1 MEYKY
6 VLYEKKGYIATITLN
21 RPDKLNVLNMMGTK
35 EGVFT
40 DMLEALTE
48 AEDDDDVK
56 VVVFKGAGKH
66 FCAGEDLSQAGF
78 VYGFGTGKKGERR
91 PSERIRLKHDKKF
104 MSDWCRLL
112 YCPKLTIALGHG
124 YCLGAGTMIL
134 NFCDFAIVTED
145 AELGFIEERIGT
157 VGSANP
163 FVMSLILTV
172 GLKRARDLIFTGR
185 RFSGKEAAEMHL
197 VTRAVTADRIDEEVR
212 LLAEDLALHPRDGI
226 AIGKASLELWLNI
239 MGMHAASISAAYMSH
254 TLFTNLRWE
263 ADEYNFFR
271 ERREQGLKDSLHGM
285 QDRFK
290 KNPPVYYD
298 KK

>member
-1 MEYKY
+1 MNYKY
-6 VLYEKKGYIATITLN
+6 ALYEVKNGIATITLN
-21 RPDKLNVLNMMGTK
+21 RPEKLNVLNMMGTN

-40 DMLEALTE
+40 DMLNALTE
-48 AEDDDDVK
+48 AEDDDSVK
-56 VVVFKGAGKH
+56 VIVIRGAGKH

-91 PSERIRLKHDKKF
+91 PSERIRLKYDKKF

-112 YCPKLTIALGHG
+112 YCPKLTIGVGHG

-134 NFCDFAIVTED
+134 NFTDFAIVTDD

-172 GLKRARDLIFTGR
+172 GLKRARDLIFTAR
-185 RFSGKEAAEMHL
+185 RFSGKEAAGMNL
-197 VTRAVTADRIDEEVR
+197 VTRSVPADQIDKEVKD
-212 LLAEDLALHPRDGI
+212 LAEDLAMLPRDGI
-226 AIGKASLELWLNI
+226 AIGKASLELWMNI
-239 MGMHAASISAAYMSH
+239 MGMHTASISAAYMSH

-271 ERREQGLKDSLHGM
+271 ERREQGLTDSLHGM